1 LKPPESA
8 PPPVP
13 VKPADRVPA
22 QGAARPAE
30 TPPIAAEPKDGTPAS
45 GAAKPPETP
54 PVPAHPPEKAAAQ
67 PEAKPAE
74 AKPAEN
80 VAPPVEAKPS
90 AAAAPSSRAPPAES
104 PFADLFAQ
112 LAGRVVGVVVNIS
125 TEAAVQPAKPAPDA
139 PQNSPGNAL
148 DEMFRD
154 FFGEKGAPGAPG
166 SRVAS
171 LGSGFIID
179 PSGLIV
185 TNNHVI
191 ANAEQITVTL
201 SDNTELQARVVG
213 RDVVTD
219 LALLKVDTKN
229 PLPAATWGDSSKTKV
244 GDWVLA
250 IGNPFGLGGTVTAGI
265 ISATA
270 RDIHSSPYDDYLQ
283 TDASINRG
291 NSGGPMFSLAGE
303 VIGINT
309 VIYSPSGG
317 SIGIGFAIPSALA
330 QPIVEQ
336 LKASGKVER
345 GWIGARIQPVTDDI
359 AESIGLD
366 KNRGA
371 MIAAIDAGS
380 PAAQAKLQP
389 GDVILSYDGT
399 AIERSRQ
406 LPRLVAATPPDKPV
420 KLAVWRDGK
429 EQEFELTVAALNPNR
444 PPPPPP
450 PPEKPKPTVIVETL
464 GLKLAKPTAEL
475 NKQFSLPDGAKGAVI
490 TDVPPNSP
498 AAAQGLRPGDL
509 VIAVGHANVTSA
521 EEVSQLAA
529 AAKKA
534 GQKKV
539 LVRVEREGNTRF
551 VALPVE
557 TG

>member
-1 LKPPESA
+1 
-8 PPPVP
+8 
-13 VKPADRVPA
+13 
-22 QGAARPAE
+22 
-30 TPPIAAEPKDGTPAS
+30 
-45 GAAKPPETP
+45 
-54 PVPAHPPEKAAAQ
+54 
-67 PEAKPAE
+67 
-74 AKPAEN
+74 
-80 VAPPVEAKPS
+80 
-90 AAAAPSSRAPPAES
+90 
-104 PFADLFAQ
+104 
-112 LAGRVVGVVVNIS
+112 
-125 TEAAVQPAKPAPDA
+125 
-139 PQNSPGNAL
+139 
-148 DEMFRD
+148 
-154 FFGEKGAPGAPG
+154 
-166 SRVAS
+166 
-171 LGSGFIID
+171 
-179 PSGLIV
+179 
-185 TNNHVI
+185 
-191 ANAEQITVTL
+191 
-201 SDNTELQARVVG
+201 
-213 RDVVTD
+213 
-219 LALLKVDTKN
+219 
-229 PLPAATWGDSSKTKV
+229 
-244 GDWVLA
+244 
-250 IGNPFGLGGTVTAGI
+250 
-265 ISATA
+265 
-270 RDIHSSPYDDYLQ
+270 
-283 TDASINRG
+283 
-291 NSGGPMFSLAGE
+291 
-303 VIGINT
+303 
-309 VIYSPSGG
+309 
-317 SIGIGFAIPSALA
+317 
-330 QPIVEQ
+330 
-336 LKASGKVER
+336 
-345 GWIGARIQPVTDDI
+345 
-359 AESIGLD
+359 
-366 KNRGA
+366 